1 MKSKKELILDVA
13 LSLFLEKGF
22 DHTSINDIL
31 KETKIARGTLYYH
44 FESKE
49 SIMDAIIERAS
60 QQIIQHLEEI
70 TNHSGLNAQEKLF
83 ILFAGMKMQNLSGGQ
98 QMIDYLNQPQN
109 ALFHE
114 KSNRMIIE
122 KISPLLSNIIL
133 QGIQEKLFENDFPL
147 ESAEILLITLNEF
160 LDTAFLSRQRI
171 QAFIYIMERILGA
184 KPSSLVSFAGLAE
197 NNK

>member
-70 TNHSGLNAQEKLF
+70 TNHSGLTAQEKLF
-83 ILFAGMKMQNLSGGQ
+83 ILFAGMRMQNLSGVQ

-122 KISPLLSNIIL
+122 KISPLLSNIIS
-133 QGIQEKLFENDFPL
+133 QGIQEKLFMKDGEL
-147 ESAEILLITLNEF
+147 EKGRA
-160 LDTAFLSRQRI
+160 RK
-171 QAFIYIMERILGA
+171 MH
-184 KPSSLVSFAGLAE
+184 SLRKS
-197 NNK
+197 